1 MSKIKLLFV
10 SFLIVFLCFP
20 STSGTAGNIIQ
31 SGPPDWEMEGDQSS
45 ARFGW
50 SVSTAGDVN
59 CDGFDDV
66 IVGAKFYDV
75 GAYLDAGKAYVYY
88 GSETG
93 LSSTPAW
100 EATSPTLEYYGYFG
114 AVVASAGDVNG
125 DGCGDVMVSNYN
137 YGGADTGA
145 VFVWYGS
152 STGLSAI
159 PNWNAQH
166 TATFAHFGWSMGGA
180 GDVNG
185 DGYDDIIAGA
195 YRYDSAG
202 TSNAYVWYG
211 SETGLGANGTPS
223 NADWV
228 ASSDQALSAFGT
240 SVGSAGDVN
249 GDGYD
254 DVFVGA
260 QRYSNGE
267 TKEGM
272 VFVWHGSITGLVAN
286 GTPTNAD
293 WKAESNQA
301 DARFGGDFANGPDK
315 GSAGTA
321 GDING
326 DGYDEFMIGSLLYDN
341 PEINEGAVFMWYG
354 SGSGLNGGVDGDPS
368 NAGWMIESNQDGAW
382 LGTAVGT
389 PGDINDDGY
398 DDVMMSAGFYN
409 YEGVTDSGLVVLWFG
424 SEEGL
429 HNSATVGDYDWMNVP
444 PSCTDCLFGWS
455 LSSAGDVNG
464 DHVDDLMIGAQNSG
478 NSYAGL
484 AAVWHG
490 VPRDRIYLPMIVR

>member
-1 MSKIKLLFV
+1 MSKFKLLLIC
-10 SFLIVFLCFP
+10 FLIICLCSP
-20 STSGTAGNIIQ
+20 SASGSAGNVIQ
-31 SGPPDWEMEGDQSS
+31 NGSPDWEVDGDQTT

-50 SVSTAGDVN
+50 SVSNAGDVN
-59 CDGFDDV
+59 CDGYDDV

-75 GAYLDAGKAYVYY
+75 GAYLEAGKAYVFH

-93 LSSTPAW
+93 LSSTPDW
-100 EATSPTLEYYGYFG
+100 EGTSPTLEYNGYFG
-114 AVVASAGDVNG
+114 VVVASAGDVNG
-125 DGCGDVMVSNYN
+125 DSCGDVMVSMYN
-137 YGGADTGA
+137 FGGADVGA

-152 STGLSAI
+152 TSGLSAAPSWKAEHI
-159 PNWNAQH
+159 
-166 TATFAHFGWSMGGA
+166 ATYAHFGWSMGGA

-211 SETGLGANGTPS
+211 SDLGLGDNGTPT
-223 NADWV
+223 NADWT
-228 ASSDQALSAFGT
+228 ASSDQDLSAFGT

-249 GDGYD
+249 GDGFD
-254 DVFVGA
+254 DVFVAA

-272 VFVWHGSITGLVAN
+272 VFIWHGSSTGLGDN
-286 GTPTNAD
+286 GTPANAD

-301 DARFGGDFANGPDK
+301 DAGFGGDYASGPDK

-326 DGYDEFMIGSLLYDN
+326 DGYDEFMVGSLLYDN

-354 SGSGLNGGVDGDPS
+354 SPSGLNEGANGNPS
-368 NAGWMIESNQDGAW
+368 NAGWMVESNQAGAW

-389 PGDINDDGY
+389 AGDFNDDGY
-398 DDVMMSAGFYN
+398 DEVMMSAGFYDYDGAN
-409 YEGVTDSGLVVLWFG
+409 DSGLVVLWFG

-429 HNSATVGDYDWMNVP
+429 HASATVGDYDWMNVP
-444 PSCTDCLFGWS
+444 PDYYDCLFGWS
-455 LSSAGDVNG
+455 LSSAGDVND
-464 DHVDDLMIGAQNSG
+464 DHADDIIIGAQNFM
-478 NSYAGL
+478 NNYAGG
-484 AAVWHG
+484 AAAWYG
-490 VPRDRIYLPMIVR
+490 TPRERLYLPMIVK